1 MENQKK
7 IDVIYKLGS
16 GSKRQNDELRYSLRS
31 LSNFKNLGKVY
42 LVGIKPAWVT
52 NITWIEAQDPF
63 EICKDCNLISKIILA
78 CLDKDITQQFLHFSD
93 DQVLLSP
100 INLEYFERPLINNK
114 YLNDVSV
121 PGKKLNR
128 WQRRLWRTFE
138 VLKKNNLKF
147 DCYEAHAPYLVDK
160 TLFPETLLKYDFG
173 YDLGYT
179 GNTLYFNTIG
189 AKGKMIG
196 AFDMLRLEKQQ
207 ESVQA
212 IQTLA
217 KDKLMLNYTDSAI
230 NNVLFD
236 YLKQLF
242 PDKSQYEI

>member
-1 MENQKK
+1 MKC
-7 IDVIYKLGS
+7 DCIYKLGI
-16 GSKRQNDELRYSLRS
+16 GSKYQDDELRYSLRS
-31 LSNFKNLGKVY
+31 LSNFQQLGKVY
-42 LVGIKPAWVT
+42 IVGHCPKWIQNVIHIPAVDEYSV
-52 NITWIEAQDPF
+52 N
-63 EICKDCNLISKIILA
+63 KDANLIVKITLA

-93 DQVLLSP
+93 DQILLQP
-100 INLEYFERPLINNK
+100 IDLEYFKRPLINNK

-138 VLKKNNLKF
+138 VLKKNKLKF
-147 DCYEAHAPYLVDK
+147 DCYEAHIPYLVDK

-179 GNTLYFNTIG
+179 GNTLYFNTIN
-189 AKGKMIG
+189 ANGKMIG
-196 AFDMLRLEKQQ
+196 NFDMLRLEKQQ

-212 IQTLA
+212 IQDLA

-230 NNVLFD
+230 NPALFE
-236 YLKQLF
+236 YLRQLF
-242 PDKSQYEI
+242 PNKSIYEL

>member
-1 MENQKK
+1 MSVLTD
-7 IDVIYKLGS
+7 ICYKLGI
-16 GSKRQNDELRYSLRS
+16 GSKYQDDELRYSLRS
-31 LSNFKNLGKVY
+31 LSNFKDLGKVY
-42 LVGIKPAWVT
+42 IVGHKPR
-52 NITWIEAQDPF
+52 WIQNVIHIPASDPYEVNKDKNLQD
-63 EICKDCNLISKIILA
+63 KIILA

-93 DQVLLSP
+93 DQLLLQP
-100 INLEYFERPLINNK
+100 IDVTFFERPLINNK
-114 YLNDVSV
+114 YLRDVSV

-147 DCYEAHAPYLVDK
+147 DCYEAHIPYLVDK
-160 TLFPETLLKYDFG
+160 DLYPRTLLKYDTG

-189 AKGKMIG
+189 AKGKVIE
-196 AFDMLRLEKQQ
+196 AFDMLRLEKQE

-217 KDKLMLNYTDSAI
+217 KDKLILNYTDSAI
-230 NNVLFD
+230 NNILFD

-242 PDKSQYEI
+242 PEKSQYEL